1 MHNTHFD
8 VVVGPGQAK
17 KISLAFEE
25 ISGGR
30 ISMFAQPCL
39 VLRHHL
45 TGQELLADFESSDDS
60 KFEASLPENLP
71 IIRNTNSKETIPWY
85 YEIRVQ
91 GDRFEPA
98 QVVLFGYVTQVSHC
112 EESENSFSVLYSS
125 ELKKVVS
132 VARALSELV
141 DAEDVSEQLQRT
153 LEERFTELCVVDTLN
168 EPNRK
173 SSAGMAF
180 SMPATVSGYLTRIEM
195 DVYGMSA
202 NSAFF
207 CRIVNGREATKY
219 KKADIKSVSG
229 RAIISLEGAGLA
241 VNKGDVLNVEFSNDS
256 TGRAPLPVYF
266 YTIDAP
272 SPDYVVTVNAITEGI
287 NEAVCCKTVYSVAH
301 EANDIRHFAPED
313 RDTLRRASEGVTAI
327 DALKS
332 GVDALKSG
340 EELVTVTLK
349 AGANV
354 ERYNGML
361 YQGTFE
367 TAQPIAEDA
376 GFKELAREVII
387 QLLQNLKNYYCPFM
401 WYELGD
407 ASFSITVIRGAL
419 KPVYDMLNSMR
430 DWIKAGESNWTEPWN
445 ALLITVTP
453 HESWSLE
460 EYTPVKLMI

>member
-1 MHNTHFD
+1 MHSTHFD
-8 VVVGPGQAK
+8 VVVAPDQAK

-30 ISMFAQPCL
+30 LSMFAQPCL

-71 IIRNTNSKETIPWY
+71 IIRNEISKETIPWY
-85 YEIRVQ
+85 YEVRVQ

-98 QVVLFGYVTQVSHC
+98 QVVLFGYVVQVSHC
-112 EESENSFSVLYSS
+112 EEAENSFSVLYSS
-125 ELKKVVS
+125 DLKKVVS

-153 LEERFTELCVVDTLN
+153 LAERFTESCVVDTLN

-173 SSAGMAF
+173 ESFGVAF
-180 SMPATVSGYLTRIEM
+180 SMPAPVSGYLTRIEM
-195 DVYGMSA
+195 GVCGMSA
-202 NSAFF
+202 NTAFY
-207 CRIVNGREATKY
+207 CRFVNGREATKY

-229 RAIISLEGAGLA
+229 RAIISLEGTGLA
-241 VNKGDVLNVEFSNDS
+241 VNKGDVLNVEFCNDA
-256 TGRAPLPVYF
+256 TGRGPMFVSF
-266 YTIDAP
+266 YTVEAP
-272 SPDYVVTVNAITEGI
+272 SPDYVVTPSAIAEGI
-287 NEAVCCKTVYSVAH
+287 NEAVCCKTEYTVAH
-301 EANDIRHFAPED
+301 EANDIRHLAPED
-313 RDTLRRASEGVTAI
+313 RDALRRASEGVTAI

-354 ERYNGML
+354 ELYNGFL
-361 YQGTFE
+361 NQGVFE
-367 TAQPIAEDA
+367 TAQPIAEGA
-376 GFKELAREVII
+376 LFKEIVGEVLPQI
-387 QLLQNLKNYYCPFM
+387 LQNLKNYYCTFL

-407 ASFSITVIRGAL
+407 VSFSITVPRAAL
-419 KPVYDMLNSMR
+419 KPVYDMLNEVR
-430 DWIKAGESNWTEPWN
+430 DWIKAGESNWAEPWN

-460 EYTPVKLMI
+460 QYTPVKLMI